1 MGRSATVKPFT
12 KQNNQSWGRVS
23 RSLKFNLMT
32 EKMQVIINI
41 QFMHNKVYDE
51 QLSFTNLMRY
61 KIEILREMQY
71 ELIDK
76 WNAAVKKENQLQT
89 QK

>member
-1 MGRSATVKPFT
+1 
-12 KQNNQSWGRVS
+12 
-23 RSLKFNLMT
+23 MT

-51 QLSFTNLMRY
+51 QLSFAQLERY